1 MFPEMG
7 ALPPEVQQ
15 QIQQL
20 EQDCQRQLAEL
31 QEQVT
36 VEQIEE
42 LFKSQRLRPFALD
55 IETDSTIEPDQ
66 IAERQ
71 ARAEFSAALS
81 PVIQQGVMAMQ
92 MAPDLAP
99 FIAESVRFIANGFK
113 LDRSMDEA
121 IDRLAEG
128 WENYQPKPEPGG
140 EDPAIA
146 QLQAETEK
154 IKAEAAQ
161 AKGQAD
167 IQIAQL
173 KLQGEQMKAQMGQLE
188 AGKTQAE
195 TDKLRAEIQKIMSE
209 IQTDQAAVQIDQ
221 QKLGLEAQGMQADQ
235 AMAQEDHAMQR
246 EQMGHD
252 AAMADKQFNA
262 DQQQAKVEGK
272 REDKRLAFEA
282 KNSDRQHSLDKQA
295 AQKPKPNG

>member
-15 QIQQL
+15 QIQKL
-20 EQDCQRQLAEL
+20 DQDCQRQLADL
-31 QEQVT
+31 QQQVT

-42 LFKSQRLRPFALD
+42 LFKSQRLRPFAMD

-66 IAERQ
+66 LAERQ
-71 ARAEFSAALS
+71 SRAEFAAAIA
-81 PVIQQGVMAMQ
+81 PVMQQGVAAMQ
-92 MAPDLAP
+92 MASELAP
-99 FIAESVRFIANGFK
+99 FVAESVRFIANGFK

-121 IDRLAEG
+121 IDKLAEG
-128 WENYQPKPEPGG
+128 WENYQPQPEPGG

-146 QLQAETEK
+146 QLRAETEK

-173 KLQGEQMKAQMGQLE
+173 KLQGEQMKARMGQLE

-195 TDKLRAEIQKIMSE
+195 TDKLRAEIQKIMAE
-209 IQTDQAAVQIDQ
+209 IQTGQAQVQIDQ
-221 QKLGLEAQGMQADQ
+221 QKLGLEAQGMQADA
-235 AMAQEDHAMQR
+235 AMAQEDHAMAR
-246 EQMGHD
+246 EQMSHD
-252 AAMADKQFNA
+252 TAMADRQFSA
-262 DQQQAKVEGK
+262 DQRRAKVE
-272 REDKRLAFEA
+272 DKRA
-282 KNSDRQHSLDKQA
+282 DREVGIAEKA
-295 AQKPKPNG
+295 ATMKARPKDG